1 MITLDFSKSMGVGGV
16 LGDLMLVVPLAQK
29 AVTKSPACKE
39 SSNRRRNGWN
49 VPTRI
54 MNASCDRVSLLN

>member
-1 MITLDFSKSMGVGGV
+1 MGVGGV

-39 SSNRRRNGWN
+39 SSNQRKK
-49 VPTRI
+49 
-54 MNASCDRVSLLN
+54 RVERPNQDYECKL